1 MLDPRLIISPE
12 ARSEM
17 RWMDVMIDDCS
28 IRQCD
33 QKANRVVDLTP
44 NLWQLSKCFN
54 AHSGTSGCES
64 AIIALY
70 FSGVLPLYKQREARQ
85 QHCHR
90 RFAHHRL
97 FYFVYFSRFACVFRV
112 LLMWRYDES
121 GFTKLQINYIIV
133 VLVERLGPAKSNHS
147 ISIVLLEWLGP
158 TKSIHFLLGFG
169 FDKFNHQHAC
179 LLLDDQR
186 WPTCAYSFTDA

>member
-1 MLDPRLIISPE
+1 
-12 ARSEM
+12 
-17 RWMDVMIDDCS
+17 MDVMIDDCS
-28 IRQCD
+28 ISQLEVRLLNFLCNATKKPTGWLIYRPTYD
-33 QKANRVVDLTP
+33 SWANALKLILGHQAVSL
-44 NLWQLSKCFN
+44 QLF
-54 AHSGTSGCES
+54 
-64 AIIALY
+64 LY
-70 FSGVLPLYKQREARQ
+70 IFSGVLPLYKQREARQ

-147 ISIVLLEWLGP
+147 YQHCSFRMTWAHQVD
-158 TKSIHFLLGFG
+158 SFLVRIWIW
-169 FDKFNHQHAC
+169 QV
-179 LLLDDQR
+179 
-186 WPTCAYSFTDA
+186 

>member
-1 MLDPRLIISPE
+1 MLDSRLIISPE

-17 RWMDVMIDDCS
+17 RWMNVMIDDCS
-28 IRQCD
+28 ISQCD

-97 FYFVYFSRFACVFRV
+97 FTLRTSLASLASFASCWCDDMMKVASPNFKSIIS
-112 LLMWRYDES
+112 LLFLWKD
-121 GFTKLQINYIIV
+121 
-133 VLVERLGPAKSNHS
+133 LGPPSQIIQSA
-147 ISIVLLEWLGP
+147 L
-158 TKSIHFLLGFG
+158 FF
-169 FDKFNHQHAC
+169 
-179 LLLDDQR
+179 
-186 WPTCAYSFTDA
+186 